1 MYRAFHW
8 IVLLDLF
15 IHLSI
20 YLSIYLCIYLSTYRS
35 IDLLP
40 VAELI
45 IQNLESAGAMD
56 LVGMLCQ
63 YGGLSEALDVSRGA

>member
-1 MYRAFHW
+1 MY
-8 IVLLDLF
+8 L
-15 IHLSI
+15 
-20 YLSIYLCIYLSTYRS
+20 S

-45 IQNLESAGAMD
+45 KQIIGSAGAMD

-63 YGGLSEALDVSRGA
+63 YGGVSEAFDVSRGAQGWP

>member
-1 MYRAFHW
+1 MIRSS
-8 IVLLDLF
+8 
-15 IHLSI
+15 LSI
-20 YLSIYLCIYLSTYRS
+20 YLP

-45 IQNLESAGAMD
+45 IQNIGSAGAMD

-63 YGGLSEALDVSRGA
+63 YGGVSEVFHVSRGT